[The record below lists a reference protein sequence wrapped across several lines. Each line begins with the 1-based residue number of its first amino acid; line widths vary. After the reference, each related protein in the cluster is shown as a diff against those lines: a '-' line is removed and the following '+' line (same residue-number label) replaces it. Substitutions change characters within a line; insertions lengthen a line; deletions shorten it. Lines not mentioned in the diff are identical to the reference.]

1 MNERNPRRAKRQGR
15 VLVASGIGI
24 ALVGGGL
31 FVSGWGTTLAQTI
44 SGGLASLNPTDVSF
58 SRDEMVEQSET
69 VPEPIRPQI
78 AHVSTPEA
86 VKAVYMSQCAAGTPS
101 FRESLVGLLETT
113 ELNSIVIDIR
123 DYTGK
128 IAFPTEN
135 PVLKDMV
142 SDDCGARDMK
152 EFLKLLHDKNIYV
165 IGRITVFQNPYYT
178 KLHPDQA
185 VQHKNGGVW
194 KDRKGLAFVD
204 VGATPYWDTVVE
216 LAKESHAIGFDEINF
231 DYIRYPSDGDMAA
244 AVYIK
249 RDGKTK
255 QEMLEDFFKYL
266 HEKLK
271 PTGIVMS
278 ADLFGMTT
286 TNTDDLNIGQVHERA
301 LPYFDYIAPM
311 VYPSHYPSGFNG
323 YKDVNKH
330 SYDIIHYSMSEAVRR
345 TVATTTTV
353 AAYTHTAIAST
364 SPQLYSKPSYPA
376 SKMRPWLQDFD
387 YPVEYTPAMV
397 KEQIKANEDVG
408 LNSYMFWDPGNKYS
422 SLRQVVKTE

>member
-1 MNERNPRRAKRQGR
+1 MSERRRRSRFPFLA
-15 VLVASGIGI
+15 VCTAILVA
-24 ALVGGGL
+24 LGL
-31 FVSGWGTTLAQTI
+31 LYWSGWGAKIADAL
-44 SGGLASLNPTDVSF
+44 SGVYDTVTPASVSF
-58 SRDEMVEQSET
+58 SRDESTDEEL
-69 VPEPIRPQI
+69 PEEPAKPSV
-78 AHVSTPEA
+78 AHVKTPDA

-101 FRESLVGLLETT
+101 FRESLIKLLDET
-113 ELNSIVIDIR
+113 ELNAIVIDIR

-135 PVLKDMV
+135 PILKDMV
-142 SDDCGARDMK
+142 SEDCGARDMK
-152 EFLKLLHDKNIYV
+152 AFLQLLHDKNIYV

-178 KLHPDQA
+178 KLHPEQA

-204 VGATPYWDTVVE
+204 VAAQPYWDTVVE

-231 DYIRYPSDGDMAA
+231 DYVRYPSDGDMAA

-255 QEMLEDFFKYL
+255 QQLLEDFFKYL
-266 HEKLK
+266 HDKLE
-271 PTGIVMS
+271 PTGMATS

-286 TNTDDLNIGQVHERA
+286 TNTDDLNIGQVLERA
-301 LPYFDYIAPM
+301 LPYFDYIGPM
-311 VYPSHYPSGFNG
+311 VYPSHYPSGFHG
-323 YKDVNKH
+323 YKDVNAN
-330 SYDIIHYSMSEAVRR
+330 SYGIIYFSMSEAVRR
-345 TVATTTTV
+345 TLATTTSIESM
-353 AAYTHTAIAST
+353 AYTRIGTST
-364 SPQLYSKPSYPA
+364 PAVYSKPSYPA

-397 KEQIKANEDVG
+397 KEQIDANTKAG

-422 SLRQVVKTE
+422 SLRQVVQSE